1 MDALHERSPP
11 FRRGKRLWMGVLVL
25 HAALAVGLAGGPW
38 LRGRLRAA
46 EARARFA
53 EFAACLWG
61 GAVAPGAGLGLP
73 EGEELRFADRVL
85 HGPPEWPGAC
95 RDPLRRV
102 ASSPAWM
109 LFPDVKQ
116 AEAVVAEAVARADA
130 ALVDVEQS
138 RGQVAHAHVSL
149 TLHRKVEHLLA
160 ALAHLASASGARG
173 VLTAPAVTLAER
185 GALVSPTRVP
195 LDVARDVLPRIGV
208 RGDGLVAV
216 AMDRRTLTRVRVGG
230 GGMTL
235 QRVRRPSLVQAVVH
249 GPEGRPWAVWAMPEA
264 RCVRE
269 EGACAGRATGVAR
282 LARGDARLAD
292 PVWLAAHPMGDPA
305 RAVHVGNEG
314 GDVVVWMVARAI
326 DGGAQVVRFELP
338 LDGEAAE
345 KEAPL
350 EPVAPWPPVPSSGS
364 AFEWLDGSPPRL
376 LMASEQE
383 GQVALTAWE
392 PEALGSLGEI
402 AGRSGQGSV
411 WLQTCVHREGVWV
424 VFGQGDA
431 LAAVQLAN
439 QEEEPPVP
447 PSRPAPL
454 SQFGGPP
461 SSLACDGARL
471 HAVRLRPSGDGL
483 VVASCA
489 PSECQVPVAV
499 DAPARHVAAV
509 REGEVTVV
517 AFAAGARDHVQVGVL
532 TDDGGLQGPPRVVA
546 PCFGSDGGMCG
557 APVLAARNGR
567 VVLGARDGGD
577 LLLVETVNGGRTWL
591 PMRGLR

>member
-1 MDALHERSPP
+1 MDPLDERAPP

-25 HAALAVGLAGGPW
+25 HAALALGLAGGPW
-38 LRGRLRAA
+38 LRGRLRAV

-73 EGEELRFADRVL
+73 EGEELRLADRVL
-85 HGPPEWPGAC
+85 HAAPEWPGVC
-95 RDPLRRV
+95 RDPLRQV
-102 ASSPAWM
+102 APSPAWM

-116 AEAVVAEAVARADA
+116 AEAVVAEAVVRADA
-130 ALVDVEQS
+130 ALVAVEQS
-138 RGQVAHAHVSL
+138 RGQVGQAHVSL

-173 VLTAPAVTLAER
+173 ALTAPAVTLTER

-195 LDVARDVLPRIGV
+195 LDVQRDVLPRMGV

-249 GPEGRPWAVWAMPEA
+249 GPGGRPWAVWAMPEA

-269 EGACAGRATGVAR
+269 EGGCAGRATGVAR
-282 LARGDARLAD
+282 LARGDARLTD
-292 PVWLAAHPMGDPA
+292 PVWLSAHPMGDPA

-314 GDVVVWMVARAI
+314 GDAVVWMVARAM

-338 LDGEAAE
+338 SDGEAVE
-345 KEAPL
+345 KKSPL
-350 EPVAPWPPVPSSGS
+350 EPDGPWPLVGSSGS

-383 GQVALTAWE
+383 GQVALSVWKSDAVNH
-392 PEALGSLGEI
+392 LGWIPAAADEGAI
-402 AGRSGQGSV
+402 
-411 WLQTCVHREGVWV
+411 WLQTCLHREGVWV
-424 VFGQGDA
+424 VFGQRDA
-431 LAAVQLAN
+431 SATVHLGK
-439 QEEEPPVP
+439 EEEGPPALLA
-447 PSRPAPL
+447 RPMPL
-454 SQFGGPP
+454 SQLGGPP
-461 SSLACDGARL
+461 SALACDGARL
-471 HAVRLRPSGDGL
+471 HATRLRPGGEGL
-483 VVASCA
+483 FVASCTASDCQA
-489 PSECQVPVAV
+489 PVVV
-499 DAPARHVAAV
+499 DEPARHAAAV
-509 REGEVTVV
+509 REGEVTVL
-517 AFAAGARDHVQVGVL
+517 AFAAGERDHVRVGVL
-532 TDDGGLQGPPRVVA
+532 TDDGGLRGPPRVVA

-577 LLLVETVNGGRTWL
+577 LLLVETVDGGRTWL

>member
-1 MDALHERSPP
+1 MDPLDEPSPS

-25 HAALAVGLAGGPW
+25 HAALAMGLAGGPW

-46 EARARFA
+46 EARTRFA

-85 HGPPEWPGAC
+85 HAPPEWPGAC

-102 ASSPAWM
+102 APSPAWM

-130 ALVDVEQS
+130 ALLDVEHA
-138 RGQVAHAHVSL
+138 RGQLAHAHVSL

-160 ALAHLASASGARG
+160 ALAHLASASGAGG
-173 VLTAPAVTLAER
+173 VLTAPAVILTER
-185 GALVSPTRVP
+185 GALVPPTRVP
-195 LDVARDVLPRIGV
+195 LDVARDVLPRMGV

-249 GPEGRPWAVWAMPEA
+249 GPGGRPWAVWAMPEE

-269 EGACAGRATGVAR
+269 EGGCAGRATGVAR
-282 LARGDARLAD
+282 LARGDARLTD
-292 PVWLAAHPMGDPA
+292 PVWLAAHPLGDPA
-305 RAVHVGNEG
+305 RAVHVVNEG
-314 GDVVVWMVARAI
+314 GDLVVWMVARSL

-338 LDGEAAE
+338 SDGQAVE
-345 KEAPL
+345 KDAPL
-350 EPVAPWPPVPSSGS
+350 EPVGLWPLASSSGS
-364 AFEWLDGSPPRL
+364 AFEWLDEAPPRL
-376 LMASEQE
+376 LVASEQE
-383 GQVALTAWE
+383 GQVALSVWKSDAVTPLAWMPAAADE
-392 PEALGSLGEI
+392 GTL
-402 AGRSGQGSV
+402 
-411 WLQTCVHREGVWV
+411 WLQTCLHQEGAWV

-431 LAAVQLAN
+431 SAAVHLPHE
-439 QEEEPPVP
+439 EEEPPAP
-447 PSRPAPL
+447 LTRPASL
-454 SQFGGPP
+454 SQLGGRP

-471 HAVRLRPSGDGL
+471 HAIRLRPDGDGL
-483 VVASCA
+483 VVASCTA
-489 PSECQVPVAV
+489 SECQAPVAV
-499 DAPARHVAAV
+499 DEPARHAAAV

-517 AFAAGARDHVQVGVL
+517 AFAAGERDHVRVGVV
-532 TDDGGLQGPPRVVA
+532 TEGGALEGPPRVVA

-577 LLLVETVNGGRTWL
+577 LLLVETVDGGRTWL